1 MASVVGAPIFLRN
14 LRISPDAAFS
24 VKDWTAFV
32 IFIVVIG
39 GIDTIERPIVG
50 TLVFFA
56 LGEMLADLGTVYL
69 VVPELS

>member
-1 MASVVGAPIFLRN
+1 MASVVGAPIFLHN
-14 LRISPDAAFS
+14 LRISPDVAFS

-32 IFIVVIG
+32 IIIVVIG
-39 GIDTIERPIVG
+39 GIGTIEHPIVG

-56 LGEMLADLGTVYL
+56 LGEMLADLGTVCL